1 MLNIIHNS
9 NKTMS
14 LHKQI
19 KDGIKDA
26 MIKKDTLR
34 LTVLRNI
41 SSTFTNEMIS
51 KKINVEELSDEDAIT
66 IIRRLV
72 KQRKDSIDQFTKG
85 GRMDLVKNEED
96 EMKILEAFLPK
107 MMEKD
112 EVEKIIKAKIAEAG
126 TIDKARLGQFMGS
139 IMKEL
144 KGKADGM
151 LVKEILEELIK

>member
-1 MLNIIHNS
+1 
-9 NKTMS
+9 MS

-19 KDGIKDA
+19 KDGIKEA

-41 SSTFTNEMIS
+41 SATFTNEMIA
-51 KKINVEELSDEDAIT
+51 KKITTPEISDEDATT

-85 GRMDLVKNEED
+85 NRMDLVKNEEA
-96 EMKILEAFLPK
+96 EMKILEALLPK
-107 MMEKD
+107 MMTKE
-112 EVEKIIKAKIAEAG
+112 EIEKIVKAKVAEAG
-126 TIDKARLGQFMGS
+126 TIDKTKLGQFMGG

-151 LVKEILEELIK
+151 LVKQILEELVK

>member
-1 MLNIIHNS
+1 
-9 NKTMS
+9 MS

-41 SSTFTNEMIS
+41 SSTFTNEMIA
-51 KKINVEELSDEDAIT
+51 KKITTEELTDEDAIT

-72 KQRKDSIDQFTKG
+72 KQRKDSIEQFTKG
-85 GRMDLVKNEED
+85 NRMDLVKNEED
-96 EMKILEAFLPK
+96 EMKILEAFLPQ
-107 MMEKD
+107 MMSREEIEK
-112 EVEKIIKAKIAEAG
+112 VVKAKIDEAG
-126 TIDKARLGQFMGS
+126 TIDKAKLGQFMGG

-151 LVKEILEELIK
+151 LVKEILEELVK

>member
-1 MLNIIHNS
+1 MNPKSINI
-9 NKTMS
+9 MS

-19 KDGIKDA
+19 KDGIKEA

-41 SSTFTNEMIS
+41 LSTFNNEMIA
-51 KKINVEELSDEDAIT
+51 KKITAEELSDEDATT
-66 IIRRLV
+66 IIRKLV

-85 GRMDLVKNEED
+85 NRMDLVQAEES
-96 EMKILEAFLPK
+96 EMKILEALLPQL
-107 MMEKD
+107 MSREEIEK
-112 EVEKIIKAKIAEAG
+112 VVKTKIEAAG
-126 TIDKARLGQFMGS
+126 SVDKSKLGQFMGG

-151 LVKEILEELIK
+151 LVKEILESLVK